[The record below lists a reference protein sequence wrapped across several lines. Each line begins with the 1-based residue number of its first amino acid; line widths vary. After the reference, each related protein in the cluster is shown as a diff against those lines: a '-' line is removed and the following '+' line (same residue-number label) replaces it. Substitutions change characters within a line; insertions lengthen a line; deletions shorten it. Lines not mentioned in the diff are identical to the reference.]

1 MHLGDIKLM
10 YSCRLFVQYLLNMLN
25 SKDIKRTD
33 NAAKNNDGL
42 SEKELN
48 DGKEV
53 LKKSVIAS
61 NVESSMNMSMG
72 VLFCWRDQMISQ
84 FWLYFYF
91 PF

>member
-1 MHLGDIKLM
+1 M
-10 YSCRLFVQYLLNMLN
+10 QYLLNMLN

>member
-1 MHLGDIKLM
+1 M
-10 YSCRLFVQYLLNMLN
+10 QYLLNMPN

-42 SEKELN
+42 SEKELD

-53 LKKSVIAS
+53 LKESVVIS

-72 VLFCWRDQMISQ
+72 VLVCWRDQMISQ
-84 FWLYFYF
+84 FSCVFTFLSKVS
-91 PF
+91 